1 MLFFD
6 VNFYRRVGRALGF
19 FYFFLKLKNKIMKQI
34 LILIL
39 LLLSFNGFAQNDYQA
54 AFQRGNEAFT
64 AKNYERA
71 ADIYEQILAKEQV
84 SFELYFNLGNAY
96 FRLNEIP
103 KAILNYERALQI
115 KPNQKETLY
124 NLKLANQ
131 RTIDQISTASPFFLI
146 NWWVI
151 WRGLFSS
158 TVWSILAII
167 AVFTSILG
175 CLVWLFGESRKK
187 KKIGFLLGVVFF
199 VFGILFCLTAWQ
211 RFAYEQNSNMAIL
224 FAKETPLKLGADNAS
239 PDVLLLHEGT
249 KVEILGKTGL
259 WNKVRLPNGEQG
271 WLPVKSLVKI

>member
-1 MLFFD
+1 M
-6 VNFYRRVGRALGF
+6 
-19 FYFFLKLKNKIMKQI
+19 KKI
-34 LILIL
+34 LTLIL
-39 LLLSFNGFAQNDYQA
+39 LLLSFNGFAQDDYQA

-64 AKNYERA
+64 TKNYERA

-115 KPNQKETLY
+115 KPHQKDARY

-131 RTIDQISTASPFFLI
+131 RTIDQISTASSFFLI
-146 NWWVI
+146 EWWIV
-151 WRGLFSS
+151 WRGFFSS

-167 AVFTSILG
+167 AVFTSVLG

-199 VFGILFCLTAWQ
+199 VFGILFGLTAWQ
-211 RFAYEQNSNMAIL
+211 RYAYEQNSNMAIL
-224 FAKETPLKLGADNAS
+224 FAKETSLKLGADNAS
-239 PDVLLLHEGT
+239 PNVLILHEGT

-259 WNKVRLPNGEQG
+259 WHKVRLPNGEQG
-271 WLPVKSLVKI
+271 WLPVESLVKI

>member
-1 MLFFD
+1 
-6 VNFYRRVGRALGF
+6 
-19 FYFFLKLKNKIMKQI
+19 MKQI
-34 LILIL
+34 LILA
-39 LLLSFNGFAQNDYQA
+39 LLSISLNGFAQDYQA

-64 AKNYERA
+64 AADYEKA
-71 ADIYEQILAKEQV
+71 ADIYEQILEIEQV
-84 SFELYFNLGNAY
+84 SFELYYNLGNAY

-115 KPNQKETLY
+115 KPYQKEARY

-146 NWWVI
+146 EWWMV

-158 TVWSILAII
+158 TFWSILAII
-167 AVFTSILG
+167 AVFTSVLG
-175 CLVWLFGESRKK
+175 CLVWLFGESRKM
-187 KKIGFLLGVVFF
+187 KKIGFVLGVVFLAL
-199 VFGILFCLTAWQ
+199 GILFGLTAWQ
-211 RFAYEQNSNMAIL
+211 RYAYEQKSNMAIL

-239 PDVLLLHEGT
+239 PDVLLLHEGI

-271 WLPVKSLVKI
+271 WLPVENLVGI

>member
-1 MLFFD
+1 MQT
-6 VNFYRRVGRALGF
+6 
-19 FYFFLKLKNKIMKQI
+19 MKQ
-34 LILIL
+34 LLTLIL
-39 LLLSFNGFAQNDYQA
+39 LSLSFNGFAQDYQA

-64 AKNYERA
+64 TENYKRA
-71 ADIYEQILAKEQV
+71 ANIYEQILAKEQI
-84 SFELYFNLGNAY
+84 SFELYYNLGNAY

-115 KPNQKETLY
+115 KPHQKEARY

-146 NWWVI
+146 KWWMV

-158 TVWSILAII
+158 TFWSILAII
-167 AVFTSILG
+167 TVFTSILG
-175 CLVWLFGESRKK
+175 CLVWLFGESRKM
-187 KKIGFLLGVVFF
+187 KKIGFLLAVLFLALGIS
-199 VFGILFCLTAWQ
+199 FGLTAWQ
-211 RFAYEQNSNMAIL
+211 RYAYEQKSDMAIL

-239 PDVLLLHEGT
+239 PDILMLHEGI

-271 WLPVKSLVKI
+271 WLPVESLVEI